1 MERSVIRDPD
11 CSPLR
16 GAPSGLRLEYCL
28 SAEQP
33 IEQAEPARALA
44 VAQVLGLAIGVARA
58 VVLVPAPAPGLLAA
72 VASRRD
78 GGRAV
83 VVLRIAA
90 HDGALLGLAGFLL
103 DVLATALRGFTL
115 ALAPA
120 LPRLGGGV
128 AVAARLVGRARRR
141 LARGLGIAGLL
152 RVARRRSL
160 ARPCPFGGPARRPRR
175 GLGGG
180 GRKLLRQKRALGR
193 AGLAGM
199 HARWLLGLHLA
210 RLGFGARGCR
220 RRRTPSL
227 LRIGGLLRRSLGAA
241 AGLQAFFGK
250 ARNARIARGR
260 SFVASRRVADVGRL
274 GCRNRRPVARRK
286 FGTP

>member
-1 MERSVIRDPD
+1 MLRARMERGVIRDPQ
-11 CSPLR
+11 CTPLR

-33 IEQAEPARALA
+33 IEQAEPGRALA

-72 VASRRD
+72 VASRRE

-90 HDGALLGLAGFLL
+90 DDGALLGLAGFLL

-128 AVAARLVGRARRR
+128 AVAARLVGRARGR

-152 RVARRRSL
+152 RVDRRRSL
-160 ARPCPFGGPARRPRR
+160 VRPCPFGGPARRPRR
-175 GLGGG
+175 GRRGLGGG
-180 GRKLLRQKRALGR
+180 GRKLLRQERALDR

-199 HARWLLGLHLA
+199 HARWLLGLCLA
-210 RLGFGARGCR
+210 RLGFGARRRGCR
-220 RRRTPSL
+220 RRRIPSL
-227 LRIGGLLRRSLGAA
+227 LRIGGLLRRSLGPA
-241 AGLQAFFGK
+241 
-250 ARNARIARGR
+250 
-260 SFVASRRVADVGRL
+260 
-274 GCRNRRPVARRK
+274 
-286 FGTP
+286 

>member
-11 CSPLR
+11 CTPLR

-33 IEQAEPARALA
+33 IEQAEPGRALA
-44 VAQVLGLAIGVARA
+44 VAQVLGLAIAVARA
-58 VVLVPAPAPGLLAA
+58 VVLIPAPAPGLLAA
-72 VASRRD
+72 VASRRE

-90 HDGALLGLAGFLL
+90 DDGALLGLAGFLL

-160 ARPCPFGGPARRPRR
+160 VRPCPFGGPARRPRRGRR

-199 HARWLLGLHLA
+199 HARRLLGLHLA
-210 RLGFGARGCR
+210 RLGFGARRRGCR
-220 RRRTPSL
+220 RRRIPSL

-241 AGLQAFFGK
+241 AGLQAFFGE
-250 ARNARIARGR
+250 A
-260 SFVASRRVADVGRL
+260 
-274 GCRNRRPVARRK
+274 
-286 FGTP
+286 